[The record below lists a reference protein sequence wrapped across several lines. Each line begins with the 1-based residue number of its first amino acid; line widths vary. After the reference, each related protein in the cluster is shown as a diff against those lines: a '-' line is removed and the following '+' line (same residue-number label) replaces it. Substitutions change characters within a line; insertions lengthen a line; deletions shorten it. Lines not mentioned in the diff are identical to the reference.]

1 MLNSKIMRKKVN
13 SSFMGYADFESI
25 LVAEDNRKQNSKES
39 YANKYQKMLLA
50 IMTIYV
56 DVKFSKA
63 FKALMWR

>member
-1 MLNSKIMRKKVN
+1 MRKKVN

-39 YANKYQKMLLA
+39 YANKYQKMLLP

-56 DVKFSKA
+56 HVKFS
-63 FKALMWR
+63 